1 MNAALS
7 TQEII
12 DSVCFL
18 KPKRSPFPLV
28 RLGGEKDGAYL
39 VPDDLKGITACFSP
53 GVNNFKNFEDELT
66 SKLGIR
72 CHMCDFSSDVEK
84 LRTPLIAGMQTF
96 KKRWLDVDG
105 SEESI
110 SLEKWVEELEPNK
123 NEDLLLQM
131 DIEGAEYRN
140 LIGCPE
146 SVLQRFRIVIL
157 EIHRLGVVRSRN
169 EFAKELG
176 PLLRKLD
183 KQFVCVHAH
192 PNNCCGEF
200 MLPGSTMNMPNVI
213 EVTLLRRD
221 RIERTRTAYVPSL
234 PHPLDISCNVR
245 RNPPLF
251 LNAEWSEGGVRT
263 SDSRIKILED
273 KLDYYIWRDK
283 QKESDAERMI
293 LTFNRAFQEVANRV
307 ASLDS
312 VGVDSAM
319 KEVAYGK
326 KFFLSSSYDSNP
338 REGNISSKSPFF
350 FHTGFGRDQYITI
363 DLGTNYRLDSL
374 MVVNRS
380 DGNKERGRCLFYVT
394 HSVGVPDLEHG
405 LPLFINRSFWEGDSN
420 TSVTPLGSVVARYLS
435 IFSPEYTA
443 LHFRSVQIL
452 GTPV

>member
-18 KPKRSPFPLV
+18 KPKPSPYPLV
-28 RLGGEKDGAYL
+28 RLGGDTDGAYL
-39 VPDDLKGITACFSP
+39 VPDDLTGITACFSP

-72 CHMCDFSSDVEK
+72 CHMCDFSSDVAK

-96 KKRWLDVDG
+96 KKKWLDVDS

-110 SLEKWVEELEPNK
+110 SLEQWVEELEPNK
-123 NEDLLLQM
+123 KEDLLLQM
-131 DIEGAEYRN
+131 DIEGAEYRT

-157 EIHRLGVVRSRN
+157 EIHRLGVVSSKI
-169 EFAKELG
+169 EFAKELD

-200 MLPGSTMNMPNVI
+200 ILPGSTMNMPNVI

-221 RIERTRTAYVPSL
+221 RVEHARAAYVPSL

-263 SDSRIKILED
+263 SDSTIKMLED
-273 KLDYYIWRDK
+273 KLDYYIWQDK

-293 LTFNRAFQEVANRV
+293 LTFNRAFQRV
-307 ASLDS
+307 TGSVENLDS
-312 VGVDSAM
+312 VSTDSETR
-319 KEVAYGK
+319 EVAEGK
-326 KFFLSSSYDSNP
+326 KFCLSSSYGSHP
-338 REGNISSKSPFF
+338 REGTVSSKSPFF

-363 DLGTNYRLDSL
+363 DLGTEYRLGSL
-374 MVVNRS
+374 LVANRS

-394 HSVGVPDLEHG
+394 HSGDAPGLEHG
-405 LPLFINRSFWEGDSN
+405 LPLFISRSFWTGDSN
-420 TSVTPLGSVVARYLS
+420 TSVTPLNNVVARYLT
-435 IFSPEYTA
+435 IFSPEFTA
-443 LHFRSVQIL
+443 LHFRSIQIL
-452 GTPV
+452 GTRV